1 MWDRRIGQ
9 GVAHP
14 SSSKPIWNGYKQRR
28 SSPGALGEIVTTP
41 PADLLTGFS
50 SHTHLPANL
59 RINKARHCAV
69 LLVILLV
76 LPVLP
81 PILLPILPPILL
93 PIRGTMGIKQ
103 EKSVLR
109 AARGIRE
116 NQLLLNQGRS
126 DSPLLRPLL
135 RIDSSA
141 IIKCPLP

>member
-1 MWDRRIGQ
+1 
-9 GVAHP
+9 
-14 SSSKPIWNGYKQRR
+14 
-28 SSPGALGEIVTTP
+28 
-41 PADLLTGFS
+41 
-50 SHTHLPANL
+50 
-59 RINKARHCAV
+59 
-69 LLVILLV
+69 
-76 LPVLP
+76 
-81 PILLPILPPILL
+81 
-93 PIRGTMGIKQ
+93 MGIKQ

>member
-1 MWDRRIGQ
+1 MLLRPHQSRFGTDINREEVSQRPREIG
-9 GVAHP
+9 
-14 SSSKPIWNGYKQRR
+14 
-28 SSPGALGEIVTTP
+28 TTP

-50 SHTHLPANL
+50 RHTHLLANL
-59 RINKARHCAV
+59 RINKARHCAA
-69 LLVILLV
+69 LLV

-81 PILLPILPPILL
+81 PILLPILPPLLL